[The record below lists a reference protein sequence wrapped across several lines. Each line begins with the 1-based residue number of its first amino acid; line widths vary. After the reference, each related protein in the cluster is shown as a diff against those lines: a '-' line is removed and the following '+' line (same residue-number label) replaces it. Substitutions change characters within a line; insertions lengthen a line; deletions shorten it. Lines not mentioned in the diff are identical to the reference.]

1 MIPGPPSSPAFL
13 PPERHLS
20 RTRAFALLFQQTCF
34 STCHAVV
41 VIVTVT
47 GPGTTVVVSI
57 AAVTTVMAMVSVVAT
72 VDVVDA
78 MTVEVG
84 ATAMTQEQK
93 ADRSAG

>member
-1 MIPGPPSSPAFL
+1 M
-13 PPERHLS
+13 
-20 RTRAFALLFQQTCF
+20 T
-34 STCHAVV
+34 
-41 VIVTVT
+41 VTVT

-57 AAVTTVMAMVSVVAT
+57 AAVTTVMAIVAVVAT